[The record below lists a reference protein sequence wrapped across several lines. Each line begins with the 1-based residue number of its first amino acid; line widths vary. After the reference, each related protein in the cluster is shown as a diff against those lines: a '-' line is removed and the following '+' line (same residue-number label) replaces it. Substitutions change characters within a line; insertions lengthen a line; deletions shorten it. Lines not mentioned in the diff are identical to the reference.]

1 MKVPPCHRKQN
12 LKLTRPLKIT
22 RETLMDG
29 TLKAR
34 QREYAQI
41 HPDMKFRS
49 EAEMAALLEAALAQH
64 QPGQDLY
71 VFGYGSLI
79 WNPAFD
85 YAEKRAALLHGYHR
99 RFCLKM
105 LMGRGTLETPG
116 LMLALDHGGA
126 CKGVAFRI
134 AADKIQTEL
143 ALLWQREM
151 FGGAYLA
158 RWVRLMTPLG
168 PIRALTFI
176 INRKHPRYLPEISV
190 EQTASLIAT
199 GCGDLGTCREY
210 LENTIAHL
218 AELGLRDSGLERIAR
233 ALPKR
238 P

>member
-1 MKVPPCHRKQN
+1 
-12 LKLTRPLKIT
+12 
-22 RETLMDG
+22 MDG

-34 QREYAQI
+34 QREYAKI

-64 QPGQDLY
+64 EPGHDLY
-71 VFGYGSLI
+71 IFGYGSLI

-85 YAEKRAALLHGYHR
+85 YVEKRAALLHGYHR

-126 CKGVAFRI
+126 CKGVAFKI
-134 AADKIQTEL
+134 AAGEIHTEL

-158 RWVRLMTPLG
+158 RWVRLTTSQG

-190 EQTASLIAT
+190 EQTAALIST

-238 P
+238 L